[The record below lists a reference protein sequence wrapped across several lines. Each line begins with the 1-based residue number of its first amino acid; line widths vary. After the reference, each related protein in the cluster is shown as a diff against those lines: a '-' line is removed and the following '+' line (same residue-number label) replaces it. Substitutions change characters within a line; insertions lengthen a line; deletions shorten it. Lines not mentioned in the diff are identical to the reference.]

1 MYIILAILAFG
12 VLIIVHELG
21 HFTLAKLN
29 GVRVEEFS
37 IGMGPK
43 IFSNQGKE
51 TKYSLRLFPIG
62 GYVKMMGE
70 EESVDDERSFSAK
83 SPLRRISIIIAGVFM
98 NYVLAI
104 VIFTAMIFNFGYV
117 TTTIDKIEDASP
129 AYEAGML
136 SGDKIIKINNSKI
149 FSQDDVVTNIYL
161 SKGEIINFLV
171 DRNGEE
177 KEIAITPK
185 ANEEGQLKIGVVIQ

>member
-1 MYIILAILAFG
+1 MYIIMAILAFG

-43 IFSNQGKE
+43 IFSKQGKE

-70 EESVDDERSFSAK
+70 EDSVEDERSFSAK
-83 SPLRRISIIIAGVFM
+83 SPLRRISIIIAGVIM

-104 VIFTAMIFNFGYV
+104 VIFTTIIHNFGYR
-117 TTTIDKIEDASP
+117 TTTINE
-129 AYEAGML
+129 
-136 SGDKIIKINNSKI
+136 
-149 FSQDDVVTNIYL
+149 VTQCNTCI
-161 SKGEIINFLV
+161 
-171 DRNGEE
+171 
-177 KEIAITPK
+177 
-185 ANEEGQLKIGVVIQ
+185 